1 MLCPERA
8 YKEHSWFEPTMSDQ
22 IVLITCIFAVSLG
35 TDGRLHKGI
44 SRICADAICTNDQ
57 RGVRK
62 LMEYNL
68 RD

>member
-1 MLCPERA
+1 
-8 YKEHSWFEPTMSDQ
+8 MSDQ